1 MVALYVLTPVVCQYQ
16 ALQTIIFQLVTVQ
29 ALPRLAPMLR
39 DSPRDQALLH
49 SFRVRCRLTPE
60 HTALQ
65 IRHDS
70 GDTDDIAAVILGL
83 VKAHI
88 GGLEYVAPP
97 GCVVTTFDMDTLL
110 TGHRIYNVGDAFGR
124 GTDGAV
130 TNSLANLIFSDRRC
144 WTTPDSDGY
153 VTWAFSGFAPSDAA
167 AVEERRVLAN
177 VYGFLLLCITVWSQS
192 APLPLSPIFFRL
204 LLDCNTS
211 HLTDIDFIRA
221 LSASVYSD
229 LSAWPPID
237 SPDTFDGNFAVL
249 LQEALNIQCS
259 MYWALTNIER
269 QNIKR
274 KVFGYRLLGLQ
285 FYGGHVEQLV
295 THRDF
300 VQLREGM
307 SRASSRIEHIFH
319 LESTDTPEAA
329 RDLVKVLFSRRL
341 VDPAPFLDLVQ
352 DTVTG
357 DVFVQDNPD
366 ADAVLSA
373 FHAKV
378 MAYFRWP
385 GHVNDTLVA
394 ALVPEAQMR
403 SERMNPVLR
412 ANLCLVALF
421 SNAVLPPPDA
431 RATITF
437 KLLAPSEST
446 AVAWSPPPQCE
457 PTYEAFGFH
466 SCAGNIDVAVTPDV
480 KDAILTVDSH
490 RFNTLIHVSLLNAL
504 ANKFNM
510 A

>member
-1 MVALYVLTPVVCQYQ
+1 MANVVANLFIEHGIVLQVFVQSSVRFVASRPPEAQTQTTDYKMTVKDKVSIPFRTVQ
-16 ALQTIIFQLVTVQ
+16 AHQLQHIDEEVEVAELVTVQ
-29 ALPRLAPMLR
+29 ALPRLVPMLR
-39 DSPRDQALLH
+39 DSPHDQALLH
-49 SFRVRCRLTPE
+49 SFRVHCRLMPE

-97 GCVVTTFDMDTLL
+97 GCVVTTFDIDTLL
-110 TGHRIYNVGDAFGR
+110 TGHCIYNVDVFGR
-124 GTDGAV
+124 GTDGTV

-167 AVEERRVLAN
+167 AVEEHQVLAN
-177 VYGFLLLCITVWSQS
+177 S

-204 LLDCNTS
+204 LLGCNTS

-221 LSASVYSD
+221 LSASAYSD
-229 LSAWPPID
+229 LSVWPPID
-237 SPDTFDGNFAVL
+237 LPDTFDGNFAVL

-259 MYWALTNIER
+259 MYWARTNIEH

-285 FYGGHVEQLV
+285 FYGGYVEQLV

-307 SRASSRIEHIFH
+307 SRASSRIEHIFR

-329 RDLVKVLFSRRL
+329 RDLVKVLFSCRL

-378 MAYFRWP
+378 MAYFRC
-385 GHVNDTLVA
+385 
-394 ALVPEAQMR
+394 PEQGACR
-403 SERMNPVLR
+403 DGLHAHSLR
-412 ANLCLVALF
+412 
-421 SNAVLPPPDA
+421 P
-431 RATITF
+431 
-437 KLLAPSEST
+437 
-446 AVAWSPPPQCE
+446 
-457 PTYEAFGFH
+457 
-466 SCAGNIDVAVTPDV
+466 
-480 KDAILTVDSH
+480 
-490 RFNTLIHVSLLNAL
+490 
-504 ANKFNM
+504 
-510 A
+510 